1 MGALTNNRKR
11 GDDHYK
17 SLVTPSSPI
26 ESCTHITKKTRFSV
40 SLAQRSPENILPQS
54 SNSIVTRLSQY
65 PDRVSPFSRE
75 VHAPVRNSKFGLFSA
90 AKKSETVASSSK
102 ESPSMGRF
110 SFNRLLKYKQ
120 AKDLAVGSFR
130 FLKIEKAKEKE
141 VIEVDS
147 DDENRDGDVADDASV
162 EEVEIVGSKRK
173 GPRGDIK
180 ESPNFNVKTV
190 EKEVRSLNS
199 SVVTDVSNNASTA
212 MVTDVDNSDLPLY
225 KRMYNWIMG
234 RSESKRRSLNFHIE
248 LHEKHLARFRVF
260 QPQKKEEPIKD
271 VSKECFV
278 PLTNEEENEV
288 SYALSNSNSALV
300 FRRKVLVTHQ
310 NSNVDI
316 TGEILQCL
324 KPGAWLNDEV
334 INVYLELLK
343 EREKREPEKFL
354 KCHFFT
360 TFFYKKL
367 ISGRG
372 GYNFQS
378 VRRWTT
384 QRKLGYNLLECDKI
398 FVPIHQQVH
407 WCLAIIN
414 KKEEKF
420 QYLDS
425 LRGADYQV
433 LNALAR
439 YFVDEV
445 KDKCG
450 KEIDVSSWKQ
460 EFVSEL
466 PEQENGF
473 DCGVFMIKYAD
484 FYSRDIG
491 LCFSQDNMPYFRR
504 RTAKE
509 VLKLRAE

>member
-11 GDDHYK
+11 GDDYFK
-17 SLVTPSSPI
+17 SLVSPSSPI
-26 ESCTHITKKTRFSV
+26 ESCTHITKKPRFSV
-40 SLAQRSPENILPQS
+40 SPAQRSPENSRPQS
-54 SNSIVTRLSQY
+54 SNSIVSRLSQY
-65 PDRVSPFSRE
+65 PDRVSVFSRE
-75 VHAPVRNSKFGLFSA
+75 VHAPVRNSRFGLFSA
-90 AKKSETVASSSK
+90 AKKSETAASSSK
-102 ESPSMGRF
+102 ESPSMGKF
-110 SFNRLLKYKQ
+110 STFNKLLKYEQ
-120 AKDLAVGSFR
+120 AKDLAFRSFR
-130 FLKIEKAKEKE
+130 YLKVEKAKEKE

-162 EEVEIVGSKRK
+162 EEVKIVDVVGTKRK

-180 ESPNFNVKTV
+180 DSPDFNVKTV
-190 EKEVRSLNS
+190 AKEVRSLNS
-199 SVVTDVSNNASTA
+199 SVVTDASNNAIIA
-212 MVTDVDNSDLPLY
+212 KLDDGDNSGLPGY
-225 KRMYNWIMG
+225 KRLYNWISG
-234 RSESKRRSLNFHIE
+234 RESKLQSLKLDIE
-248 LHEKHLARFRVF
+248 LHEKRRERFRIF
-260 QPQKKEEPIKD
+260 RPQKKEEPIKKD

-278 PLTNEEENEV
+278 PLTKEEENEV
-288 SYALSNSNSALV
+288 SYALSNSN
-300 FRRKVLVTHQ
+300 RRKVLVTHQ

-334 INVYLELLK
+334 INLYLELLK

-354 KCHFFT
+354 KCHFFN

-367 ISGRG
+367 ISGRD
-372 GYNFQS
+372 GYNFLS

-384 QRKLGYNLLECDKI
+384 QRKLGYSLLECDKI
-398 FVPIHQQVH
+398 FVPIHQKIH
-407 WCLAIIN
+407 WCLAVIN

-425 LRGADYQV
+425 LKGADYQV

-450 KEIDVSSWKQ
+450 KDIDVSSWEQ

-491 LCFSQDNMPYFRR
+491 LCFSQENMPYFRR

-509 VLKLRAE
+509 VLKLRAD